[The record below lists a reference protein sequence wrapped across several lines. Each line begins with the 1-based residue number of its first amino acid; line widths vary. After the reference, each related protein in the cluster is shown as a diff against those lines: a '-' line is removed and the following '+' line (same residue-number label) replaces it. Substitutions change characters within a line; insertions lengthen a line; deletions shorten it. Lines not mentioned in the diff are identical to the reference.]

1 MITVIMVL
9 FPMIKAI
16 TTLVLTIWNEKKN
29 IKILQVVKLC
39 SEAGFFLEHNFA
51 PL

>member
-16 TTLVLTIWNEKKN
+16 TTLVLMIWNENKN
-29 IKILQVVKLC
+29 LINTTSGQALQ
-39 SEAGFFLEHNFA
+39 
-51 PL
+51 

>member
-1 MITVIMVL
+1 MM
-9 FPMIKAI
+9 KAI
-16 TTLVLTIWNEKKN
+16 TTLVLTIWNENKN
-29 IKILQVVKLC
+29 VIIILQVVKLC